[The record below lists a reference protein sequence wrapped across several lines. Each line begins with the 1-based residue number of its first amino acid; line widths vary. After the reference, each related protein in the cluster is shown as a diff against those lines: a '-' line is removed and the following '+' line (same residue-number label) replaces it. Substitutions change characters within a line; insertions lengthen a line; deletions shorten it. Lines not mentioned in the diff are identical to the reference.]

1 MNKDIYNLVDRE
13 LLKIEAVSDVFITLK
28 EAGELERNTLTALG
42 VIIEEAVEKIREY
55 LKGEM
60 DGQ

>member
-42 VIIEEAVEKIREY
+42 VIIQEAVEKIREY
-55 LKGEM
+55 LKGEI
-60 DGQ
+60 DGE